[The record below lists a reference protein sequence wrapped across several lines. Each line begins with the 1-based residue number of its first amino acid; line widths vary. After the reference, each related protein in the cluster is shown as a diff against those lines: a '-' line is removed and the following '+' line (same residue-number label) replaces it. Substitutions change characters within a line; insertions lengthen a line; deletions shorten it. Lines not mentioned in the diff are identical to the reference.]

1 MEELLCGAQRDD
13 VGAVGAALL
22 SDNTIQHAGIV
33 IGLGAHHAAGHTH
46 HLLPKR
52 KENLGYMG
60 AALLCPGC
68 DGGYR
73 RLSAG
78 AQEPV

>member
-1 MEELLCGAQRDD
+1 MPREMTW
-13 VGAVGAALL
+13 GAVGAKLYYA
-22 SDNTIQHAGIV
+22 DNTIQHAGIV

-46 HLLPKR
+46 HLLPKE
-52 KENLGYMG
+52 KPGVHG

-78 AQEPV
+78 ALRAV